1 MKGARLR
8 VVRRWKKPAARP
20 RTAVC
25 PPPRP
30 ADLDNPY
37 SPCYT
42 RARSFAELTPRRKP
56 KR

>member
-20 RTAVC
+20 RPAAC

-42 RARSFAELTPRRKP
+42 RARSFAELMPRHKP

>member
-20 RTAVC
+20 RTAAC

-42 RARSFAELTPRRKP
+42 RTRSFAELTPRRKP